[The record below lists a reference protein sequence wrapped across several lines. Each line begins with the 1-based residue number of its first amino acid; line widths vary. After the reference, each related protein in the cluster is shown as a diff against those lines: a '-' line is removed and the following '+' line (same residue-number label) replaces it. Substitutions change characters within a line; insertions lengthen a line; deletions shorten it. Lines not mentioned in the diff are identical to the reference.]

1 MSFIDSYPAG
11 GAVQIIIWCGLPRVS
26 DFRREEHFM
35 KKSVITVL
43 LAGAIAVSAAG
54 CGNRTSGTAPSV
66 EKSTAAEV
74 TEAASSSDSSAEGSQ
89 SESIVSSSSG
99 ESVSS
104 DSMSSSVSSSSQNS
118 VAPETE
124 ALTAV
129 AVSSDDS
136 AASLESS
143 FGDVLDI
150 CTSWGPGT
158 AGSSLQSVLSAVT
171 LITWANTNDVKDMDQ
186 DKLLGIVMDVIDKSD
201 DTEKD
206 ALAANWRTI
215 YDTGDSILN
224 DPTNLYGIMSDAGCY
239 DEGIA
244 IVQNADSAKNW
255 ETLKLLIERNAFE

>member
-1 MSFIDSYPAG
+1 
-11 GAVQIIIWCGLPRVS
+11 
-26 DFRREEHFM
+26 M
-35 KKSVITVL
+35 KKSVVTVL

-54 CGNRTSGTAPSV
+54 CGNRTADTAPSV
-66 EKSTAAEV
+66 GNTVAEV
-74 TEAASSSDSSAEGSQ
+74 TEAASSSDSSAAGSQ
-89 SESIVSSSSG
+89 SESVASSSSG

-104 DSMSSSVSSSSQNS
+104 DSASSSSQDS
-118 VAPETE
+118 TAPEME

-136 AASLESS
+136 AAALESS
-143 FGDVLDI
+143 FGDVLDT

>member
-1 MSFIDSYPAG
+1 MSFCGKVCFSDISAG
-11 GAVQIIIWCGLPRVS
+11 GAEQTVFASDCSGLRN
-26 DFRREEHFM
+26 FTGEEPSM
-35 KKSVITVL
+35 KKSVVTVL

-54 CGNRTSGTAPSV
+54 CGNTAAGSAPSV
-66 EKSTAAEV
+66 ESTAAKA
-74 TEAASSSDSSAEGSQ
+74 TEAASSSADRAEDSR
-89 SESIVSSSSG
+89 SESAASSSS
-99 ESVSS
+99 EASVSS
-104 DSMSSSVSSSSQNS
+104 ESVSSSSQNS
-118 VAPETE
+118 VTPEAE

-129 AVSSDDS
+129 SVSSDDS
-136 AASLESS
+136 AAALESS
-143 FGDVLDI
+143 FGDVLNI

-186 DKLLGIVMDVIDKSD
+186 DQLLSVVMASIGKAD
-201 DTEKD
+201 DTEKE

-239 DEGIA
+239 DEGVA

>member
-1 MSFIDSYPAG
+1 
-11 GAVQIIIWCGLPRVS
+11 
-26 DFRREEHFM
+26 M

-239 DEGIA
+239 DEGRA

>member
-11 GAVQIIIWCGLPRVS
+11 GAVQIIIWCGLPGVS

-35 KKSVITVL
+35 KKSVVIVL
-43 LAGAIAVSAAG
+43 LAGTIAVSAVG
-54 CGNRTSGTAPSV
+54 CGNRTADTAPSV
-66 EKSTAAEV
+66 ESAAAEV
-74 TEAASSSDSSAEGSQ
+74 TEAASLSEGSSAG
-89 SESIVSSSSG
+89 SESVVSSSSG
-99 ESVSS
+99 ESVSP
-104 DSMSSSVSSSSQNS
+104 DSLSSSVSSSTQDGA
-118 VAPETE
+118 APESE